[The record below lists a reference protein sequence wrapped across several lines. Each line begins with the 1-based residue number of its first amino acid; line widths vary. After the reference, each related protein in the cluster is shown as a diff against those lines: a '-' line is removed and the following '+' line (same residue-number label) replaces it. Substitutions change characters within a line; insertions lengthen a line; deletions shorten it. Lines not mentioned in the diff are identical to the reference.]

1 MQRLTPPL
9 PSLDDA
15 ALRAV
20 LRDGSVVTLKIAE
33 PADRDAV
40 RRFFHD
46 LSPESRRRRFFAI
59 AEPSDALVAR
69 LCDASRPAEAATLL
83 CLRQVG
89 GEVRPIAIGSYIG
102 EGGSA
107 AEVAFAVA
115 DAFQG
120 KGLGTV
126 LLERLAGMAAAYG
139 VRRFDA
145 TTLPENAQMLE
156 VFYESG
162 FEIRSKTEA
171 GTIAVQLS
179 LDPTSDTIA
188 SAERRM
194 GMATAASLRPL
205 LEPASVAVV
214 GASRDPR
221 SIGRRILRALTSNGF
236 TGSIYPINPKADELD
251 GLRCYARLADIP
263 ARVDLA
269 VVAVPHARVLDV
281 VDECAAAEIKSL
293 VVITAGYAEAG
304 AEGRARQQALVDK
317 VRAYGM
323 RMIGPNCMGVLN
335 ADPALRLNAS
345 FSPIVPPSGSV
356 ALSSQSGALGMAI
369 IELATERGV
378 GLSTFVSVGNKADVS
393 GNDLLQYWE
402 ADPHTSVILLYLE
415 SFGNPRRFGRLA
427 RRIARSKPI
436 VCVKA
441 GRTRAGL
448 RAAGSH
454 TAALAASDTAVDA
467 LFRQSGVIRAETLDE
482 MFDIAAC
489 LEAQPLPPGRRVA
502 IVTNAGGPGILA
514 VDACE
519 AAGLKVVEFS
529 AETREQLAAFLP
541 AEAAIGNPVDM
552 VASAG
557 PDEYRRALEIVLTAP
572 DIDALIVIYT
582 PVDQE
587 HAAATLTAIQEGL
600 AAGRRAGATAKPILA
615 CVMAGSGRPK
625 PLVIGDGVGTES
637 TPSPTNTNGHQ
648 QPARSTTDAIGDGVG
663 TESTPSLLRPRD
675 EHVPAYGFPENAAR
689 ALGKV
694 ATYAD
699 WRAQA
704 PGLLWTFED
713 IKADDARDVCR
724 RAIDRHGDGWLSG
737 EDTRAVLGAFGLP
750 LAAGTIARSA
760 DEAAA
765 LAQVIGF
772 PVAAKLAA
780 RRLPHKSDLGAVR
793 LDLTSDAA
801 VRRAF
806 DDIMARGLA
815 FAPADEIDGVLI
827 QAMIAGGVETMIGVS
842 EDRLFGPL
850 VAFGLGG
857 VHVEIL
863 GDVQFRVAPL
873 TDRDVDELLHGI
885 RGLPLLRGYRGH
897 APADLDGLRDLLLR
911 VSRLAVE
918 VPEMSELDL
927 NPVIALSPGQGCRIV
942 DARVHVRRI

>member
-1 MQRLTPPL
+1 MQRLTPSL

-20 LRDGSVVTLKIAE
+20 LRDGSVVTLKIAD
-33 PADRDAV
+33 AGDHDAV

-59 AEPSDALVAR
+59 AEPSDDLIAR
-69 LCDASRPAEAATLL
+69 LCDSTNLAQALTLL

-89 GEVRPIAIGSYIG
+89 AEVRPIAIGSYI
-102 EGGSA
+102 
-107 AEVAFAVA
+107 AESGATAEAAFAVA

-120 KGLGTV
+120 RGLGTV
-126 LLERLAGMAAAYG
+126 LLERLAAFASVHGI
-139 VRRFDA
+139 RRFEA
-145 TTLPENAQMLE
+145 TTLPENAAMLE

-179 LDPTSDTIA
+179 LDPTSETIA

-194 GMATAASLRPL
+194 GLATAASLRPL

-214 GASRDPR
+214 GASREPT
-221 SIGRRILRALTSNGF
+221 SIGRRILTALKRHQF
-236 TGSIYPINPKADELD
+236 TGAIYPINPKATDLD
-251 GLRCYARLADIP
+251 GERCYARLADIP
-263 ARVDLA
+263 KGVDLA
-269 VVAVPHARVLDV
+269 VIAVPHARVLEA
-281 VDECAAAEIKSL
+281 VDECAAAQIRSL

-323 RMIGPNCMGVLN
+323 RMVGPNCMGVLN
-335 ADPALRLNAS
+335 ASPSVRLNAS
-345 FSPIVPPSGSV
+345 FSPLVPPSGSV

-402 ADPHTSVILLYLE
+402 ADSHTSVILLYLE

-427 RRIARSKPI
+427 RRIARTKPI

-441 GRTRAGL
+441 GRTRAGS

-467 LFRQSGVIRAETLDE
+467 LFRQSGVLRADTLDE

-489 LEAQPLPPGRRVA
+489 LEAQPLPAGRRVA

-519 AAGLKVVEFS
+519 AAGLTVVEFS
-529 AETREQLAAFLP
+529 TDTRAKLAAFLP
-541 AEAAIGNPVDM
+541 PEAAIGNPVDM

-557 PDEYRRALEIVLTAP
+557 PDEYRRALEIVLTAS
-572 DIDALIVIYT
+572 DADALIVIYT
-582 PVDQE
+582 PVDVQ
-587 HAAATLTAIQEGL
+587 HAEATLKAICEGI
-600 AAGRRAGATAKPILA
+600 AAGRAGGAAAKPILA

-625 PLVIGDGVGTES
+625 PLDIGG
-637 TPSPTNTNGHQ
+637 
-648 QPARSTTDAIGDGVG
+648 
-663 TESTPSLLRPRD
+663 

-694 ATYAD
+694 ASYAD
-699 WRAQA
+699 WRAQP

-713 IKADDARDVCR
+713 IKADEARDVCR
-724 RAIDRHGDGWLSG
+724 RALERDGDGWLNG

-750 LAAGTIARSA
+750 LAAGATAHTV

-780 RRLPHKSDLGAVR
+780 RRLTHKSDLGGVR
-793 LDLTSDAA
+793 LNLTSDAD

-806 DDIMARGLA
+806 TDIMTRARA
-815 FAPADEIDGVLI
+815 FAPDDEIDGVLV
-827 QAMIAGGVETMIGVS
+827 QSMMTGGVETMIGVS

-857 VHVEIL
+857 IHVEVL

-873 TDRDVDELLHGI
+873 TDRDADELLHGI

-897 APADLDGLRDLLLR
+897 APADLDALRDVLLR

-918 VPEMSELDL
+918 VPELSELDL
-927 NPVIALSPGQGCRIV
+927 NPVIALAPGHGCRIV
-942 DARVHVRRI
+942 DARVHVRTRT